1 MNEILTGKFQLKQS
15 KQEVYADCVRFSLLD
30 VLKKIENPDYQL
42 TASLET
48 GLESLKVAVLATKS
62 ARNVD

>member
-1 MNEILTGKFQLKQS
+1 
-15 KQEVYADCVRFSLLD
+15 LLD